1 MSDSIDPSASL
12 DAVPAEAAALLSRL
26 ASDDAVVRR
35 IALIDLAD
43 LEDACV
49 IEPIV
54 NALQCDASPEV
65 RSEAAQLLASWER
78 DDVVEALCGALLD
91 PHDVVRASAADS
103 LSELKQSSSGAILLE
118 WFKQPDSFVRAALL
132 RALRELRVAEAL
144 APALQA
150 LSDDD
155 PTVRSEAVG
164 VLGWL
169 KNAVALAPLASLATH
184 DPDASIRRA
193 ATASLG
199 FAPRTHR
206 ATTEAL
212 LGALH
217 DDAWQ
222 VREEAATTLGK
233 LRVAESR
240 DALVNALDDAYW
252 QVRLRALR
260 ALGQIGDAASATPV
274 AALLS
279 HTISNVRK
287 EAALALGE
295 IGSSDDAGTLAALE
309 AAEADGDPEVR
320 KAVRIALRQ
329 IAERSR

>member
-26 ASDDAVVRR
+26 ASDDAAVRR

-54 NALQCDASPEV
+54 NALRRDASPEV
-65 RSEAAQLLASWER
+65 RSEAARLLASWER

-91 PHDVVRASAADS
+91 PHDVVRASAAQS

-118 WFKQPDSFVRAALL
+118 WLKQPDSFVRAALL

-169 KNAVALAPLASLATH
+169 KNAVALAPLALLATH

-222 VREEAATTLGK
+222 VREEAAKLPAKRWAVIAPNYEYGTSAVPASSVTGVAVTT
-233 LRVAESR
+233 
-240 DALVNALDDAYW
+240 
-252 QVRLRALR
+252 
-260 ALGQIGDAASATPV
+260 T
-274 AALLS
+274 
-279 HTISNVRK
+279 
-287 EAALALGE
+287 
-295 IGSSDDAGTLAALE
+295 
-309 AAEADGDPEVR
+309 
-320 KAVRIALRQ
+320 
-329 IAERSR
+329 